1 MVSVRLNGTRNYIH
15 IIYITS
21 TFYESKIT
29 DMEIYANEI
38 IIGGIGIVSTVVSGF
53 TSWFFAKKKYYAEVD
68 NTLITNMQQ
77 SLDFYKTLVEDNK
90 QRLGEVLERNASL
103 EKRDEALEEEIRQL
117 KNQMFTLM
125 NQICLNLQCELRQ
138 KQLKIDTIKKK

>member
-1 MVSVRLNGTRNYIH
+1 
-15 IIYITS
+15 
-21 TFYESKIT
+21 
-29 DMEIYANEI
+29 MEIYANEI
-38 IIGGIGIVSTVVSGF
+38 IIGGIGVVSTVVSGF

-68 NTLITNMQQ
+68 NTLIINMQK

-103 EKRDEALEEEIRQL
+103 EKRDEALEEEVRQL

-138 KQLKIDTIKKK
+138 KQLKIDTIKKGN